1 MTLVWAV
8 PVVAAALAM
17 AWLLARARALEDAVT
32 DLAGEARELHRLR
45 APLAD
50 VRRATVD
57 TDALVTDF
65 REAHAADAEEA
76 SDDSR

>member
-1 MTLVWAV
+1 VTLVWAV

-32 DLAGEARELHRLR
+32 DLATEARELHRLR
-45 APLAD
+45 APLAEI
-50 VRRATVD
+50 RRAADD

-65 REAHAADAEEA
+65 RVAHAADAEEP
-76 SDDSR
+76 SGDSR

>member
-1 MTLVWAV
+1 VTLVWAV

-17 AWLLARARALEDAVT
+17 AWLLTRARALEEAVT

-45 APLAD
+45 VPLAEI
-50 VRRATVD
+50 RRATAD

-65 REAHAADAEEA
+65 REAHATDGEEA
-76 SDDSR
+76 PGDSR

>member
-32 DLAGEARELHRLR
+32 DLGGEARELHRLR
-45 APLAD
+45 APLAEI
-50 VRRATVD
+50 RRATAD
-57 TDALVTDF
+57 TDALVSEF
-65 REAHAADAEEA
+65 REAHAADAEE
-76 SDDSR
+76 SPGDSR